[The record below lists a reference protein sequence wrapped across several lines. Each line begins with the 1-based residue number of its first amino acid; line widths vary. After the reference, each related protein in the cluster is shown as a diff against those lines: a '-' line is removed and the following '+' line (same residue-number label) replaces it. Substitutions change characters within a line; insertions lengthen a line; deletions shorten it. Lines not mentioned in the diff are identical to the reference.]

1 MDFSEVVFSRRA
13 IRKYKNTPVS
23 DEILHRL
30 FQAIQVAP
38 SANNRQPLKFVFVRK
53 EEIRQKIVTQACNQ
67 DFLYEAPVLA
77 MVCCEKGSS
86 FDAAIAME
94 HLVLAAANEGL
105 SSCIVAWFDKDTAGK
120 IIQIPDTFE
129 IPILVALGYADE
141 SPEAKIRKTL
151 DELISFDTFQNT
163 GK

>member
-1 MDFSEVVFSRRA
+1 MEFSEVVFTRRA
-13 IRKYKNTPVS
+13 IRKYKNIPIS
-23 DEILHRL
+23 DDILQRL
-30 FQAIQVAP
+30 FQAIQAAP
-38 SANNRQPLKFVFVRK
+38 SANNRQPVKFVFVSK
-53 EEIRQKIVTQACNQ
+53 QELRQKIVSQACNQ
-67 DFLYEAPVLA
+67 DFLYDAPVLA

-105 SSCIVAWFDKDTAGK
+105 GSCIVAWFDKDTAGK
-120 IIQIPDTFE
+120 ILQIPDTFE

-141 SPEAKIRKTL
+141 CPEAKIRKPL

-163 GK
+163 EI